1 VVARSTAR
9 PLVYHGHSAL
19 AEELPLYFT
28 SRRVRRLAAQLGRL
42 LDAQV
47 PRRADFCIA
56 VTDELGALLRRG
68 GVTPAGLACI
78 GPTGT
83 PNDLGPPPRAGG
95 DGGLVC
101 YAGKLDGYQN
111 LGFLLRAFA
120 RVRAR
125 VPGARLVLVT
135 HADGRAA
142 ARLVEHARG
151 VEVIH
156 AGSYDE
162 VRARLAAAAIAV
174 CPRAERSGFPMKLL
188 NYMAA
193 GKAIVAS
200 AGSAKGLQD
209 GCTGRVVPDDDEGA
223 FADAIVA
230 LLGNRHER
238 ERLGR
243 AARRAVESR
252 EAWDAVLD
260 RIEAIY
266 DHVTARAEPGLVPVA
281 CTE

>member
-1 VVARSTAR
+1 
-9 PLVYHGHSAL
+9 
-19 AEELPLYFT
+19 
-28 SRRVRRLAAQLGRL
+28 
-42 LDAQV
+42 
-47 PRRADFCIA
+47 
-56 VTDELGALLRRG
+56 
-68 GVTPAGLACI
+68 
-78 GPTGT
+78 
-83 PNDLGPPPRAGG
+83 
-95 DGGLVC
+95 
-101 YAGKLDGYQN
+101 
-111 LGFLLRAFA
+111 
-120 RVRAR
+120 
-125 VPGARLVLVT
+125 
-135 HADGRAA
+135 
-142 ARLVEHARG
+142 
-151 VEVIH
+151 
-156 AGSYDE
+156 
-162 VRARLAAAAIAV
+162 
-174 CPRAERSGFPMKLL
+174 MKLL

-230 LLGNRHER
+230 LLGNRRER

-266 DHVTARAEPGLVPVA
+266 DHVTARAEPGLVPVV